1 MTRRS
6 GREKRV
12 VSAIRQLPFSRLVNP
27 CAPIEV
33 LSADHVKAIIYAA
46 LTILETRGMR
56 FLEGGGRRLLCAG
69 GAESDETTRMMQFDR
84 GWRLGYGAAGEWHLE
99 ARD

>member
-1 MTRRS
+1 M
-6 GREKRV
+6 

-56 FLEGGGRRLLCAG
+56 FLEGA
-69 GAESDETTRMMQFDR
+69 
-84 GWRLGYGAAGEWHLE
+84 AAGYC
-99 ARD
+99 ARAERNPTRRPG